1 MNKKLV
7 VSSFIVLLAVLLTLT
22 AVFAADSPAAPTAV
36 DATLSYVPEMYVP
49 TAKDLAYNGVTAGD
63 VAEGDVQAV
72 GTSLQYTGLV
82 LNGDGVNPNA
92 PHPFLKVQQQNAS
105 GNFEYAACYLG
116 NNGSAGTFG
125 LGFFALSQPFNTA
138 HMRASRVGSTVTID
152 FTNVNGGALPN
163 QTYVCNGAPTP
174 PGGNIGTLGYANI
187 AKIDNFSNGTTVL
200 DTFSYVGP
208 LGATGNW
215 NDAAPG
221 MNADGS
227 RASGGPVALSFW
239 IGQVCPGPST
249 DVALNPNLAL
259 SVATGS
265 TVKYWLVRFYFAN
278 GTSQNVL
285 QTGLPACFSNTFNTN
300 YVPVNPPVTAICSFV
315 YDPAVP
321 GVVAQDCA
329 PVP

>member
-1 MNKKLV
+1 MKKKVFVSTLV
-7 VSSFIVLLAVLLTLT
+7 VLVLALVALT
-22 AVFAADSPAAPTAV
+22 AVFAADKPA
-36 DATLSYVPEMYVP
+36 DATLSAAPTMYVP
-49 TAKDLAYNGVTAGD
+49 TAADLAYSGVTAGD
-63 VAEGDVQAV
+63 VAEGDIQAV

-92 PHPFLKVQQQNAS
+92 AHPFLKVQQQNAS
-105 GNFEYAACYLG
+105 GSFEYAACYTG
-116 NNGSAGTFG
+116 NNGSAFG
-125 LGFFALSQPFNTA
+125 LGFFALTQPFNNA
-138 HMRASRVGSTVTID
+138 HMRASRVGSTVTIA

-163 QTYVCNGAPTP
+163 QTYVCEGAPTP

-187 AKIDNFSNGTTVL
+187 AKIDNFSNGSTVL
-200 DTFSYVGP
+200 DTFSYTGP

-215 NDAAPG
+215 FDAAPG

-227 RASGGPVALSFW
+227 RASGGSLALSFW
-239 IGQVCPGPST
+239 VGQVCPGPST

>member
-1 MNKKLV
+1 MKKKVFVSTLV
-7 VSSFIVLLAVLLTLT
+7 VLVLALAALT
-22 AVFAADSPAAPTAV
+22 AAFAADKPA
-36 DATLSYVPEMYVP
+36 DATLSAAPTMYAP
-49 TAKDLAYNGVTAGD
+49 TAADLAYSGVTAGD
-63 VAEGDVQAV
+63 VAAGDIRAV

-82 LNGDGVNPNA
+82 LNGNGTDPNGA
-92 PHPFLKVQQQNAS
+92 HPFLKAQQQNAS
-105 GNFEYAACYLG
+105 GSFEYAACYLG

-138 HMRASRVGSTVTID
+138 HMRASRVGSTVTIE
-152 FTNVNGGALPN
+152 FTNVNGGTLPN
-163 QTYVCNGAPTP
+163 QTYVCDGAPTP
-174 PGGNIGTLGYANI
+174 PGDKIGTLGYANI
-187 AKIDNFSNGTTVL
+187 ATIDNFSDGATVL

-215 NDAAPG
+215 FDAAPG
-221 MNADGS
+221 MNANGS
-227 RASGGPVALSFW
+227 VASGGPLALSFW
-239 IGQVCPGPST
+239 VGQACQPPST

-259 SVATGS
+259 SVSTGN

-321 GVVAQDCA
+321 GVVAQDCVA
-329 PVP
+329 VP

>member
-1 MNKKLV
+1 MKRKVFVSTLV
-7 VSSFIVLLAVLLTLT
+7 VLVLALMALT
-22 AVFAADSPAAPTAV
+22 AVFAADKPV
-36 DATLSYVPEMYVP
+36 DATLSAAPTMYVP
-49 TAKDLAYNGVTAGD
+49 TAADLAYSGVTAGD
-63 VAEGDVQAV
+63 VAEGDIQAV

-82 LNGDGVNPNA
+82 LNGDGVNPAA
-92 PHPFLKVQQQNAS
+92 PHPFLKVQQQNGS
-105 GNFEYAACYLG
+105 GSFEWAACYTG
-116 NNGSAGTFG
+116 NNGGAFG
-125 LGFFALSQPFNTA
+125 LGFFALSQAFNSA
-138 HMRASRVGSTVTID
+138 HMRASRVGATVTIE

-163 QTYVCNGAPTP
+163 QTYVCDGAPTP
-174 PGGNIGTLGYANI
+174 PGDKIGTMGYANI
-187 AKIDNFSNGTTVL
+187 AKIDNFSNGATVL

-208 LGATGNW
+208 LGGTGNW

-227 RASGGPVALSFW
+227 RASGGPMALSFW
-239 IGQVCPGPST
+239 VGQVCPPAST
-249 DVALNPNLAL
+249 DVSLNPNLAL
-259 SVATGS
+259 SVATGN

-300 YVPVNPPVTAICSFV
+300 YIPANPPVTSICSFV

-321 GVVAQDCA
+321 GVVAQDCV